1 MFRSLIAQL
10 LISVIFEDGKHAVR
24 ARSIR
29 GDKVVKTYEK
39 SFEDKKKLLKYVDNL
54 SQNFQIYYIS
64 AFFDASEQGLA
75 PASSAGELE
84 RYGVSV
90 KNTQSISLLNAQI
103 YAPKVSIKQYERLFE
118 DYGELDLLFS
128 PFMLLYHCIN
138 TKIKPKKDKN
148 TLFVFRHSNYLAMM
162 ICEDKRIAYGK
173 FFDLSTFEENLDGE
187 EINLDDIDTNAP
199 DTEAGE
205 QVAGMLRESA
215 SENSGENSANSS
227 ENSANSGENSPEAAN
242 LSTNPL
248 QAVDLEKE
256 QAPNDDISG
265 VSLDESKHIAS
276 SAMDLSNFGSDM
288 TMCSCMFSGVQDFY
302 TNPLYNGKFIDELVL
317 FDSADISQA
326 VLDYIEGEIFIKP
339 AVVKIDTL
347 DLMNDLMCRELEI

>member
-1 MFRSLIAQL
+1 MFRSLVAQL

-29 GDKVVKTYEK
+29 GDKIIKTYEK

-75 PASSAGELE
+75 PVSSAGELE
-84 RYGVSV
+84 KFGVSV
-90 KNTQSISLLNAQI
+90 KNMQSISLLNAQI
-103 YAPKVSIKQYERLFE
+103 YAPKASIRQYERLFE

-128 PFMLLYHCIN
+128 PFMLLYHCID
-138 TKIKPKKDKN
+138 TKIKLKKDKN

-173 FFDLSTFEENLDGE
+173 FFDLSAFEENLDGE

-227 ENSANSGENSPEAAN
+227 ENSSEAAQ
-242 LSTNPL
+242 LSANPL

-256 QAPNDDISG
+256 QAANDDTSE
-265 VSLDESKHIAS
+265 VLLDESKHIAS
-276 SAMDLSNFGSDM
+276 SAMDLSSFGGDM
-288 TMCSCMFSGVQDFY
+288 NMCACIFDGVQDFY
-302 TNPLYNGKFIDELVL
+302 KNPLYNGKFIDELVF
-317 FDSADISQA
+317 FDSEDISQA
-326 VLDYIEGEIFIKP
+326 VLDYVEGEIFIKP
-339 AVVKIDTL
+339 EVVKIDTL
-347 DLMNDLMCRELEI
+347 NLMNDLMRRELQI